1 MLQGQSYSYFMSKLC
16 IFICFII
23 FFKNKVVADEHYLLV
38 VSIQDFDANPL
49 FALIGSD

>member
-1 MLQGQSYSYFMSKLC
+1 MSKLC

-23 FFKNKVVADEHYLLV
+23 IIIFLNKVVAGEHYLLV